1 MAGMMLRSSA
11 GSCIGQNAHQSAP
24 AMPAVGIR
32 SLSGSPSAFPCTS
45 RKSLACPSG
54 PVQRGITWLRAPQ
67 PLAVAATTQETSTED
82 QFIELDLQKP
92 LGLKF
97 ARGNDGGAYVVVND
111 PKLGNTDPRVQPG
124 DKITQISASFGEDV
138 WDAQNYGQDDVESEK
153 QWKAERAGG
162 NYGVGTKEVQQR
174 NYVARKEAERK
185 RRELFD
191 DALAKFKSGDIQSA
205 LFDFENIIALEPRNY
220 VGDNFSRV
228 TPIYKVT
235 QYNVA
240 CCYAMLGQV
249 DEGLKSLQAAM
260 SAGFDS
266 YDQIRRDK
274 NLEALRKSPKFQV
287 LMDKYDEPVVN
298 WGAIKATFNFFGKK
312 ELPGKVVTVDEFRTS
327 QLNSATNNS
336 QPYQNRLNRVKPT
349 SLQPGSPQQV
359 SSEPGTFCDY
369 ESDQCAP
376 QKQSLP
382 CASTDLP
389 RTNTELPQLCAVPK
403 KRLSIQRRANRRTAY
418 WLRRKEVVAQCS
430 HCGQRGPLSL
440 SGYGPTALVP
450 MVKSEADVSAPAEQP
465 QMALVMPQPLPLN
478 EATSF
483 VEWRH
488 GAMGQLRLAG
498 LWKAMV
504 GEDTDPVRCERAYA
518 WLLCNCKSHYLRL
531 VVAAETAPAAWK
543 ALLAD
548 QQPNSYQ
555 LWEQLNS
562 LQMQPG
568 ETVGQVHSRLL
579 EIVWQLSA
587 AKEQVS
593 EPQQVMALL
602 KAMPPLPQYENARDF
617 ITFGSLRSPL
627 SLTEVKRTLQIAES
641 RAQQAGVSA
650 QLAAVRLRGKGGGGG
665 GGRGGSS
672 SSGGSSSRTQ
682 PAAVPAASSSSSTAP
697 PRPRAAANVKCFRC
711 GKRGH
716 YARDCPEPARDGGTA
731 GRGAGGEGG
740 GASGGGAGGWA
751 GAGKSSSG
759 SAGLSS
765 VTLAAVH
772 AGTLSHVADAAP
784 PLPACMPAEAGV
796 GVGGA
801 EVHSCSAEGGSVVS
815 CGDMTCCWS
824 HAVGL
829 SPMLPC
835 VVDKHASL
843 APETAAEPGLLAVA
857 STQQLDSSMRVWVAD
872 SGASHHITPERS
884 LLHGYQGFA
893 QPVSMGLGKS
903 SVQLYAYGKGRVRLA
918 VDGVRMELQDV
929 LWAPEASTNYFS
941 TLAAAQKGWE
951 IRQTADTITMKS
963 SKGELVKGRVV
974 GRQYQLSG
982 SAQPAVVA
990 CEPPA
995 SAQAVTAVT
1004 PQLLHERLGHLS
1016 YRAMG
1021 DMISKGMVEGVELS
1035 AGQCRAAGSGVCPGC
1050 AAGKLHRRVADT
1062 LPSLAA
1068 RVAAPCDLVHTD
1080 VCGPLRI
1087 PNAAGYCFVLTF
1099 LDEHSGLS
1107 LIALL
1112 KAKSEVPA
1120 AIRDAVEWFETQG
1133 GRKVKVLRS
1142 DRGTEYVN
1150 QAVREFLSGK
1160 GIIHQQTAPYSPQQN
1175 GSAERLNRTLFEK
1188 GRCLLYNSGLSVN
1201 FWPYALRFA
1210 NYVRNLSLVRGK
1222 AGTPWELFWGVRPDL
1237 SALRVFGARA
1247 YAHVPE
1253 HMRSKLGSKAVQGV
1267 FVGYELSSKAYQVLL
1282 PGGKLLITKDVVFD
1296 ELDRGLPTREAD
1308 LAMLLPQPEPEPGVL
1323 VPHAVHV
1330 AVEVQLPA
1338 PPAAVPAPLER
1349 APAPPGGATS
1359 SAEAG
1364 SSSSAGAGSS
1374 SSAGAGSSSSAG
1386 AGSSSS
1392 AGAGS
1397 GAAGSG
1403 GGTEAVGR
1411 GSGAAGAAGGEGSG
1425 AANLLRQ
1432 SSRLRGIQPEFAGV
1446 RSVAVAE
1453 LPAEGPA
1460 IPATIKEAL
1469 AGPQSEQ
1476 WSLAADEEMQSLLS
1490 YGTWELVELPEG
1502 CRPLDNRWVS
1512 SVKRDGRGS
1521 IVRFKA
1527 RLVVKGFLQREG
1539 IDFHELHAP
1548 VSKHATVRAL
1558 LAVAAAEDMELE
1570 HLDVKT
1576 AFLNGKLEEVIYMH
1590 QSAGYEDGSGRVCR
1604 LHRALYGL
1612 RQAPRAWHARL
1623 KEELEQLGFTASAA
1637 DSCLFTMM
1645 RGSSKVLLA
1654 VYVDDCLLAVSKG
1667 DMGTLEWVKQ
1677 QLAAVFDIHQL
1688 GPVEQFLG
1696 MRISRDRAARQL
1708 VLSQEQYALSV
1719 VDRYGLADSRPRAV
1733 PLSTAEQLQREG
1745 VQQQSEG
1752 GHSFAE
1758 VIGSLQHLAVV
1769 SRPDIAHAVGVL
1781 AKFMSA
1787 PTKEHWR
1794 VLRGVLRYV
1803 ADTAAMGLMYGA
1815 SAGLVGFCDADFAGD
1830 TDTRRSTTGHVF
1842 MLHGGAVSWSSRRQP
1857 TVAASTT
1864 ESEYMACSAA
1874 GKEGLW
1880 LRGVLADLSLGSAVV
1895 QPVTIMC
1902 DNEAALT
1909 LVKHPIASARSKH
1922 IDVLHHF
1929 VRERVARG
1937 ELVFKFCGS
1946 AANVA
1951 DVFTKAL
1958 PSVKFEFCKAGMG
1971 MVKL

>member
-1 MAGMMLRSSA
+1 
-11 GSCIGQNAHQSAP
+11 
-24 AMPAVGIR
+24 MPPTAR
-32 SLSGSPSAFPCTS
+32 RHS
-45 RKSLACPSG
+45 
-54 PVQRGITWLRAPQ
+54 
-67 PLAVAATTQETSTED
+67 QE
-82 QFIELDLQKP
+82 
-92 LGLKF
+92 
-97 ARGNDGGAYVVVND
+97 GGAAAN
-111 PKLGNTDPRVQPG
+111 
-124 DKITQISASFGEDV
+124 
-138 WDAQNYGQDDVESEK
+138 
-153 QWKAERAGG
+153 
-162 NYGVGTKEVQQR
+162 
-174 NYVARKEAERK
+174 KEAAR
-185 RRELFD
+185 
-191 DALAKFKSGDIQSA
+191 
-205 LFDFENIIALEPRNY
+205 
-220 VGDNFSRV
+220 
-228 TPIYKVT
+228 
-235 QYNVA
+235 
-240 CCYAMLGQV
+240 
-249 DEGLKSLQAAM
+249 
-260 SAGFDS
+260 
-266 YDQIRRDK
+266 
-274 NLEALRKSPKFQV
+274 
-287 LMDKYDEPVVN
+287 
-298 WGAIKATFNFFGKK
+298 
-312 ELPGKVVTVDEFRTS
+312 S
-327 QLNSATNNS
+327 QQWHMEIT
-336 QPYQNRLNRVKPT
+336 
-349 SLQPGSPQQV
+349 
-359 SSEPGTFCDY
+359 
-369 ESDQCAP
+369 
-376 QKQSLP
+376 
-382 CASTDLP
+382 
-389 RTNTELPQLCAVPK
+389 
-403 KRLSIQRRANRRTAY
+403 
-418 WLRRKEVVAQCS
+418 
-430 HCGQRGPLSL
+430 RGPLPL
-440 SGYGPTALVP
+440 SGYGPTARVP

-465 QMALVMPQPLPLN
+465 QMAVLMPQPLPLN

-504 GEDTDPVRCERAYA
+504 GEDTDPVRSERAYA

-548 QQPNSYQ
+548 QQPDSYQ

-587 AKEQVS
+587 VKEQVS

-665 GGRGGSS
+665 GGGGGSS
-672 SSGGSSSRTQ
+672 SSGGGSSRTQ

-697 PRPRAAANVKCFRC
+697 PRSRAAANVKCFKC

-716 YARDCPEPARDGGTA
+716 YARDCPDPARDGGMA
-731 GRGAGGEGG
+731 GPGAGGEGG

-772 AGTLSHVADAAP
+772 ASTLSHVAGTAP

-801 EVHSCSAEGGSVVS
+801 DVHSSSAKGGSVVS

-843 APETAAEPGLLAVA
+843 APEPAAEPALLAVA

-893 QPVSMGLGKS
+893 QPVPMGLGKS

-918 VDGVRMELQDV
+918 VDGVQMELQDV

-951 IRQTADTITMKS
+951 IRQSADSITMQS
-963 SKGELVKGRVV
+963 SKGEVVKGKVV

-1050 AAGKLHRRVADT
+1050 VAGKLHRRVADT

-1188 GRCLLYNSGLSVN
+1188 GRCLLYSSGLSVN

-1330 AVEVQLPA
+1330 PVEVQLPA

-1364 SSSSAGAGSS
+1364 SSSSAGAGSGS
-1374 SSAGAGSSSSAG
+1374 SAGAGSGSSAGAGSSSSSSAGAGSNSSAGAGSNSSAGAGSSSSAR
-1386 AGSSSS
+1386 
-1392 AGAGS
+1392 AGS

-1453 LPAEGPA
+1453 LPAEGPT
-1460 IPATIKEAL
+1460 IPATIEEAL

-1502 CRPLDNRWVS
+1502 CRPLANRWVW

-1576 AFLNGKLEEVIYMH
+1576 AFLNGRLEEVIYMH
-1590 QSAGYEDGSGRVCR
+1590 QPAGYEDGSGRVCR

-1645 RGSSKVLLA
+1645 QGSSKVLLA

-1708 VLSQEQYALSV
+1708 VLSQEQYAPGKRAKASRANGAQGQLQQQLHAATAQQQQILMSAAAATQAELEEARSQLLSCQDVNMRAATDLQVCQEQLHQSNEVLAMQVSLHRSEAESAAAKEELAACTSEVTSMGIQLAAMRAQLATAKRAMPKDVRDKMSWLQRNEIARELPPVTQILKTTGPRTGPSAQLRGPSPKWVKSTGPVRGVEPWYALSV

-1880 LRGVLADLSLGSAVV
+1880 LRGVLADLSLGLAVV

-1958 PSVKFEFCKAGMG
+1958 PSVKFEFCKTGMG

>member
-1 MAGMMLRSSA
+1 MRRMFSAAQDEAQQQAGEQRPLRWGTAVPITLVRISS
-11 GSCIGQNAHQSAP
+11 
-24 AMPAVGIR
+24 V
-32 SLSGSPSAFPCTS
+32 AFQ
-45 RKSLACPSG
+45 G
-54 PVQRGITWLRAPQ
+54 
-67 PLAVAATTQETSTED
+67 LAVSDAMSVVSKPLLRGEWLVDSGCSRHLTPHRDILQGYEPLPVPHTIICGNGSTMAATGQGSV
-82 QFIELDLQKP
+82 QF
-92 LGLKF
+92 
-97 ARGNDGGAYVVVND
+97 RGA
-111 PKLGNTDPRVQPG
+111 
-124 DKITQISASFGEDV
+124 
-138 WDAQNYGQDDVESEK
+138 
-153 QWKAERAGG
+153 
-162 NYGVGTKEVQQR
+162 
-174 NYVARKEAERK
+174 
-185 RRELFD
+185 
-191 DALAKFKSGDIQSA
+191 
-205 LFDFENIIALEPRNY
+205 
-220 VGDNFSRV
+220 
-228 TPIYKVT
+228 
-235 QYNVA
+235 
-240 CCYAMLGQV
+240 
-249 DEGLKSLQAAM
+249 
-260 SAGFDS
+260 
-266 YDQIRRDK
+266 
-274 NLEALRKSPKFQV
+274 
-287 LMDKYDEPVVN
+287 
-298 WGAIKATFNFFGKK
+298 
-312 ELPGKVVTVDEFRTS
+312 
-327 QLNSATNNS
+327 
-336 QPYQNRLNRVKPT
+336 
-349 SLQPGSPQQV
+349 
-359 SSEPGTFCDY
+359 
-369 ESDQCAP
+369 
-376 QKQSLP
+376 
-382 CASTDLP
+382 
-389 RTNTELPQLCAVPK
+389 
-403 KRLSIQRRANRRTAY
+403 
-418 WLRRKEVVAQCS
+418 
-430 HCGQRGPLSL
+430 
-440 SGYGPTALVP
+440 GYGPTARVP

-465 QMALVMPQPLPLN
+465 QMALLMPQPLPLN

-531 VVAAETAPAAWK
+531 VVAAKTAPAAWK

-548 QQPNSYQ
+548 QQPDSYQ

-562 LQMQPG
+562 LQMQP
-568 ETVGQVHSRLL
+568 
-579 EIVWQLSA
+579 
-587 AKEQVS
+587 
-593 EPQQVMALL
+593 
-602 KAMPPLPQYENARDF
+602 ENARDF
-617 ITFGSLRSPL
+617 ITFGSLRSPP

-650 QLAAVRLRGKGGGGG
+650 QLAAVRLRGKGG
-665 GGRGGSS
+665 GGSS

-697 PRPRAAANVKCFRC
+697 PRPRAAANVKCFKC

-716 YARDCPEPARDGGTA
+716 YARDCPDPARDGGMA

-751 GAGKSSSG
+751 GTGNSNSG
-759 SAGLSS
+759 SSGLSS

-772 AGTLSHVADAAP
+772 AGTLSHVVGAAP

-801 EVHSCSAEGGSVVS
+801 DVHSSSAEGGSVVS

-829 SPMLPC
+829 SPILPC

-843 APETAAEPGLLAVA
+843 APEPAAEPALLAVA

-893 QPVSMGLGKS
+893 QPVPMGLGKS

-951 IRQTADTITMKS
+951 IRQTADTITMVS
-963 SKGELVKGRVV
+963 SKGELVMGKVV

-995 SAQAVTAVT
+995 SAQVVSAVT

-1016 YRAMG
+1016 YRAIG

-1188 GRCLLYNSGLSVN
+1188 GRCLLYSSGLSVN

-1210 NYVRNLSLVRGK
+1210 NYVRNLSWVRGK
-1222 AGTPWELFWGVRPDL
+1222 AGTPWELFWGVWPDL

-1296 ELDRGLPTREAD
+1296 ELDRGPPTREAD

-1330 AVEVQLPA
+1330 PVEAQLPA

-1359 SAEAG
+1359 SAEADSG
-1364 SSSSAGAGSS
+1364 SNAGAGSS
-1374 SSAGAGSSSSAG
+1374 N
-1386 AGSSSS
+1386 S

-1403 GGTEAVGR
+1403 GGTEAD
-1411 GSGAAGAAGGEGSG
+1411 GSGAAGSGSSAAGAEGGEGSG

-1432 SSRLRGIQPEFAGV
+1432 SSRLRGSLVLGPEFAGV

-1453 LPAEGPA
+1453 LPAEGQA
-1460 IPATIKEAL
+1460 IPATIQEAL

-1502 CRPLDNRWVS
+1502 CRPLDNRWVF

-1576 AFLNGKLEEVIYMH
+1576 AFLNGRLEEVIYMH
-1590 QSAGYEDGSGRVCR
+1590 QPAGYEDGSGRVCR

-1677 QLAAVFDIHQL
+1677 RLAAVFDIHQL

-1696 MRISRDRAARQL
+1696 MRISRDRAARLL

-1787 PTKEHWR
+1787 PSKEHWR

-1803 ADTAAMGLMYGA
+1803 ADIAAMGLMYGA

-1880 LRGVLADLSLGSAVV
+1880 LR
-1895 QPVTIMC
+1895 VTSMC

>member
-1 MAGMMLRSSA
+1 MSVVSKPLLRGEWLVDSGCSRHLTPHRDILQGYEPLPVPHTIICGN
-11 GSCIGQNAHQSAP
+11 GST
-24 AMPAVGIR
+24 M
-32 SLSGSPSAFPCTS
+32 
-45 RKSLACPSG
+45 
-54 PVQRGITWLRAPQ
+54 
-67 PLAVAATTQETSTED
+67 AATGQGSV
-82 QFIELDLQKP
+82 QF
-92 LGLKF
+92 
-97 ARGNDGGAYVVVND
+97 RGA
-111 PKLGNTDPRVQPG
+111 
-124 DKITQISASFGEDV
+124 
-138 WDAQNYGQDDVESEK
+138 
-153 QWKAERAGG
+153 
-162 NYGVGTKEVQQR
+162 
-174 NYVARKEAERK
+174 
-185 RRELFD
+185 
-191 DALAKFKSGDIQSA
+191 
-205 LFDFENIIALEPRNY
+205 
-220 VGDNFSRV
+220 
-228 TPIYKVT
+228 
-235 QYNVA
+235 
-240 CCYAMLGQV
+240 
-249 DEGLKSLQAAM
+249 
-260 SAGFDS
+260 
-266 YDQIRRDK
+266 
-274 NLEALRKSPKFQV
+274 
-287 LMDKYDEPVVN
+287 
-298 WGAIKATFNFFGKK
+298 
-312 ELPGKVVTVDEFRTS
+312 
-327 QLNSATNNS
+327 
-336 QPYQNRLNRVKPT
+336 
-349 SLQPGSPQQV
+349 
-359 SSEPGTFCDY
+359 
-369 ESDQCAP
+369 
-376 QKQSLP
+376 
-382 CASTDLP
+382 
-389 RTNTELPQLCAVPK
+389 
-403 KRLSIQRRANRRTAY
+403 
-418 WLRRKEVVAQCS
+418 
-430 HCGQRGPLSL
+430 
-440 SGYGPTALVP
+440 
-450 MVKSEADVSAPAEQP
+450 AEQP
-465 QMALVMPQPLPLN
+465 QMALLMPQPLPLN

-504 GEDTDPVRCERAYA
+504 GEDADPVRCERAYA

-531 VVAAETAPAAWK
+531 VVAAETTPAAWK

-548 QQPNSYQ
+548 QQPDSYQ

-562 LQMQPG
+562 LQMQP
-568 ETVGQVHSRLL
+568 
-579 EIVWQLSA
+579 
-587 AKEQVS
+587 
-593 EPQQVMALL
+593 
-602 KAMPPLPQYENARDF
+602 ENARDF
-617 ITFGSLRSPL
+617 ITFGSLRSPP

-650 QLAAVRLRGKGGGGG
+650 QLAAVRLRGKGG
-665 GGRGGSS
+665 GGSS

-697 PRPRAAANVKCFRC
+697 PRPRAAANVKCFKC

-716 YARDCPEPARDGGTA
+716 YARDCPDPARDG
-731 GRGAGGEGG
+731 
-740 GASGGGAGGWA
+740 
-751 GAGKSSSG
+751 
-759 SAGLSS
+759 
-765 VTLAAVH
+765 
-772 AGTLSHVADAAP
+772 
-784 PLPACMPAEAGV
+784 
-796 GVGGA
+796 
-801 EVHSCSAEGGSVVS
+801 
-815 CGDMTCCWS
+815 
-824 HAVGL
+824 
-829 SPMLPC
+829 
-835 VVDKHASL
+835 
-843 APETAAEPGLLAVA
+843 
-857 STQQLDSSMRVWVAD
+857 
-872 SGASHHITPERS
+872 
-884 LLHGYQGFA
+884 
-893 QPVSMGLGKS
+893 
-903 SVQLYAYGKGRVRLA
+903 
-918 VDGVRMELQDV
+918 
-929 LWAPEASTNYFS
+929 
-941 TLAAAQKGWE
+941 
-951 IRQTADTITMKS
+951 
-963 SKGELVKGRVV
+963 
-974 GRQYQLSG
+974 
-982 SAQPAVVA
+982 
-990 CEPPA
+990 
-995 SAQAVTAVT
+995 
-1004 PQLLHERLGHLS
+1004 
-1016 YRAMG
+1016 
-1021 DMISKGMVEGVELS
+1021 
-1035 AGQCRAAGSGVCPGC
+1035 
-1050 AAGKLHRRVADT
+1050 AGKLHRRVADT

-1160 GIIHQQTAPYSPQQN
+1160 GIIHQQTAPYSSQQN

-1188 GRCLLYNSGLSVN
+1188 GRCLLYSSGLSVN

-1210 NYVRNLSLVRGK
+1210 NYVRNLSWVRGK

-1296 ELDRGLPTREAD
+1296 ELDRGPPTREAD

-1330 AVEVQLPA
+1330 PVEAQLPA

-1359 SAEAG
+1359 SAEAHSG
-1364 SSSSAGAGSS
+1364 SNAGAGSS
-1374 SSAGAGSSSSAG
+1374 N
-1386 AGSSSS
+1386 S

-1397 GAAGSG
+1397 GAASSG
-1403 GGTEAVGR
+1403 GGTEAD
-1411 GSGAAGAAGGEGSG
+1411 GSGAAGSGSSAAGAEGGEGSG

-1460 IPATIKEAL
+1460 IPATIQEAL

-1502 CRPLDNRWVS
+1502 CRPLDNRWVF

-1576 AFLNGKLEEVIYMH
+1576 TFLNGRLEEVIYMH
-1590 QSAGYEDGSGRVCR
+1590 QPAGYEDGSGR
-1604 LHRALYGL
+1604 
-1612 RQAPRAWHARL
+1612 HARL

-1677 QLAAVFDIHQL
+1677 RLAAVFDIHQL

-1719 VDRYGLADSRPRAV
+1719 VDRYGLADSKPRAV

-1787 PTKEHWR
+1787 PSKEHWR

-1815 SAGLVGFCDADFAGD
+1815 SAGLVGFCDADFACD

-1842 MLHGGAVSWSSRRQP
+1842 MLHGGAVS
-1857 TVAASTT
+1857 
-1864 ESEYMACSAA
+1864 
-1874 GKEGLW
+1874 
-1880 LRGVLADLSLGSAVV
+1880 
-1895 QPVTIMC
+1895 
-1902 DNEAALT
+1902 
-1909 LVKHPIASARSKH
+1909 
-1922 IDVLHHF
+1922 
-1929 VRERVARG
+1929 
-1937 ELVFKFCGS
+1937 
-1946 AANVA
+1946 
-1951 DVFTKAL
+1951 
-1958 PSVKFEFCKAGMG
+1958 
-1971 MVKL
+1971 

>member
-1 MAGMMLRSSA
+1 MRPAHVRPMCPAYVQPMCVLHLYNALKRSTDKTINPDATLSLGVAKEMRLHGEEVERVDLSVDKETEEEAMQARQAREMGVTFLEYKESAPQATGRHRSVAPFQLLKCRTGSKARGTPGAPSAPGA
-11 GSCIGQNAHQSAP
+11 GS
-24 AMPAVGIR
+24 
-32 SLSGSPSAFPCTS
+32 S
-45 RKSLACPSG
+45 RLA
-54 PVQRGITWLRAPQ
+54 
-67 PLAVAATTQETSTED
+67 LAVSASAAVNAATAEHGAAVTQLTE
-82 QFIELDLQKP
+82 LQK
-92 LGLKF
+92 L
-97 ARGNDGGAYVVVND
+97 VND
-111 PKLGNTDPRVQPG
+111 TFKLVQDSKG
-124 DKITQISASFGEDV
+124 
-138 WDAQNYGQDDVESEK
+138 
-153 QWKAERAGG
+153 
-162 NYGVGTKEVQQR
+162 
-174 NYVARKEAERK
+174 
-185 RRELFD
+185 RE
-191 DALAKFKSGDIQSA
+191 
-205 LFDFENIIALEPRNY
+205 
-220 VGDNFSRV
+220 
-228 TPIYKVT
+228 
-235 QYNVA
+235 
-240 CCYAMLGQV
+240 
-249 DEGLKSLQAAM
+249 
-260 SAGFDS
+260 
-266 YDQIRRDK
+266 
-274 NLEALRKSPKFQV
+274 
-287 LMDKYDEPVVN
+287 
-298 WGAIKATFNFFGKK
+298 
-312 ELPGKVVTVDEFRTS
+312 
-327 QLNSATNNS
+327 
-336 QPYQNRLNRVKPT
+336 
-349 SLQPGSPQQV
+349 
-359 SSEPGTFCDY
+359 
-369 ESDQCAP
+369 
-376 QKQSLP
+376 
-382 CASTDLP
+382 
-389 RTNTELPQLCAVPK
+389 
-403 KRLSIQRRANRRTAY
+403 
-418 WLRRKEVVAQCS
+418 
-430 HCGQRGPLSL
+430 RGPLSL
-440 SGYGPTALVP
+440 SGYGPTARVP

-465 QMALVMPQPLPLN
+465 QMAVLMPQPLPLN

-498 LWKAMV
+498 LWKAIV

-531 VVAAETAPAAWK
+531 VVAAETAAAAWK

-548 QQPNSYQ
+548 QQPDSYQ

-579 EIVWQLSA
+579 EIVWQLA
-587 AKEQVS
+587 AVKEQVS

-617 ITFGSLRSPL
+617 ITFGSLRSPP
-627 SLTEVKRTLQIAES
+627 SLTEVKRMLQIAES

-665 GGRGGSS
+665 GGSS

-697 PRPRAAANVKCFRC
+697 PRPRAAANVKCFKC

-716 YARDCPEPARDGGTA
+716 YARDCLDPARDGGMA

-751 GAGKSSSG
+751 GAGNSNSG
-759 SAGLSS
+759 SSGLSS

-772 AGTLSHVADAAP
+772 AGTLSHVIGAAP

-824 HAVGL
+824 HAIGL

-843 APETAAEPGLLAVA
+843 APEPAAEPALLAVA

-893 QPVSMGLGKS
+893 QPVPMGLGKS

-918 VDGVRMELQDV
+918 VDGVGMELQDV

-941 TLAAAQKGWE
+941 TLAAAQRGWE
-951 IRQTADTITMKS
+951 IRQTADTITMVS

-982 SAQPAVVA
+982 SAQPDVVA
-990 CEPPA
+990 CMPPA
-995 SAQAVTAVT
+995 SAQAVSAVT

-1016 YRAMG
+1016 YRAIG

-1035 AGQCRAAGSGVCPGC
+1035 AGQCKAAGSGVCPGC

-1087 PNAAGYCFVLTF
+1087 PNTAGYCFVLTF

-1150 QAVREFLSGK
+1150 QAVREFLSRK

-1188 GRCLLYNSGLSVN
+1188 GRCLLYSSGLSVN

-1210 NYVRNLSLVRGK
+1210 NYVRNLSPVRGK
-1222 AGTPWELFWGVRPDL
+1222 AGTPWELFGGVRPDL

-1267 FVGYELSSKAYQVLL
+1267 FVGCELSSKAYQVLL
-1282 PGGKLLITKDVVFD
+1282 PGGKLLITKDVVFN
-1296 ELDRGLPTREAD
+1296 ELDRGPPTREAD
-1308 LAMLLPQPEPEPGVL
+1308 LAMLSPQPEPELGVL

-1330 AVEVQLPA
+1330 PVEVQLHA
-1338 PPAAVPAPLER
+1338 PPAAVPAPLEG

-1359 SAEAG
+1359 SAEADSG
-1364 SSSSAGAGSS
+1364 SNAGD
-1374 SSAGAGSSSSAG
+1374 
-1386 AGSSSS
+1386 
-1392 AGAGS
+1392 GS

-1403 GGTEAVGR
+1403 AAGNSGGTEAD
-1411 GSGAAGAAGGEGSG
+1411 GSGAAGSSGGTGAGGSGSSAAGAAGGEGSG

-1460 IPATIKEAL
+1460 TIKEAL
-1469 AGPQSEQ
+1469 AVPQSEQ

-1502 CRPLDNRWVS
+1502 CRPLDNRWVF

-1590 QSAGYEDGSGRVCR
+1590 QPAGYEDGSGRVCR

-1637 DSCLFTMM
+1637 DSCLFIMM

-1958 PSVKFEFCKAGMG
+1958 PSVKFEFCKAAQCKDKYKYAKKGISSVLAYHKGTGVGSFWDLTKADQKKIVGSGKIPSQEEMRLHGEEVERVDLSVDKETEEEAMQARQAREMG
-1971 MVKL
+1971 VTFLEYKESAPQATGRHRSVAPFQLLKCRTGSKARGTPGAPSAPGAGSSRLALAVSASAAVNAATAEHGAAVTQLTELQKLVNDTFKLVQDSKGREVRRAMQLGTCTTTSQSNCPQLT

>member
-1 MAGMMLRSSA
+1 
-11 GSCIGQNAHQSAP
+11 
-24 AMPAVGIR
+24 
-32 SLSGSPSAFPCTS
+32 
-45 RKSLACPSG
+45 
-54 PVQRGITWLRAPQ
+54 
-67 PLAVAATTQETSTED
+67 
-82 QFIELDLQKP
+82 
-92 LGLKF
+92 
-97 ARGNDGGAYVVVND
+97 
-111 PKLGNTDPRVQPG
+111 
-124 DKITQISASFGEDV
+124 
-138 WDAQNYGQDDVESEK
+138 
-153 QWKAERAGG
+153 
-162 NYGVGTKEVQQR
+162 
-174 NYVARKEAERK
+174 
-185 RRELFD
+185 
-191 DALAKFKSGDIQSA
+191 
-205 LFDFENIIALEPRNY
+205 
-220 VGDNFSRV
+220 
-228 TPIYKVT
+228 
-235 QYNVA
+235 
-240 CCYAMLGQV
+240 
-249 DEGLKSLQAAM
+249 
-260 SAGFDS
+260 
-266 YDQIRRDK
+266 
-274 NLEALRKSPKFQV
+274 
-287 LMDKYDEPVVN
+287 
-298 WGAIKATFNFFGKK
+298 
-312 ELPGKVVTVDEFRTS
+312 
-327 QLNSATNNS
+327 
-336 QPYQNRLNRVKPT
+336 
-349 SLQPGSPQQV
+349 
-359 SSEPGTFCDY
+359 
-369 ESDQCAP
+369 
-376 QKQSLP
+376 
-382 CASTDLP
+382 
-389 RTNTELPQLCAVPK
+389 
-403 KRLSIQRRANRRTAY
+403 
-418 WLRRKEVVAQCS
+418 
-430 HCGQRGPLSL
+430 
-440 SGYGPTALVP
+440 

-465 QMALVMPQPLPLN
+465 QMAVLMPQPLPLN

-498 LWKAMV
+498 LWKAIV
-504 GEDTDPVRCERAYA
+504 GEDTDPTRCERAYA

-548 QQPNSYQ
+548 QQPDSYQ

-579 EIVWQLSA
+579 EIVWQLA
-587 AKEQVS
+587 AVKEQVS

-617 ITFGSLRSPL
+617 ITFGSLRSPP

-641 RAQQAGVSA
+641 RVQQAGVSA

-665 GGRGGSS
+665 GGGSS
-672 SSGGSSSRTQ
+672 SGSSSSRTQ

-697 PRPRAAANVKCFRC
+697 PRPRAAANVKCFKC

-716 YARDCPEPARDGGTA
+716 YARDCPDPARDG
-731 GRGAGGEGG
+731 
-740 GASGGGAGGWA
+740 
-751 GAGKSSSG
+751 
-759 SAGLSS
+759 
-765 VTLAAVH
+765 
-772 AGTLSHVADAAP
+772 
-784 PLPACMPAEAGV
+784 GV

-801 EVHSCSAEGGSVVS
+801 DVHSSSAEGGSVVS

-835 VVDKHASL
+835 VVDKHVSL
-843 APETAAEPGLLAVA
+843 APEPAAEPALLAVA
-857 STQQLDSSMRVWVAD
+857 STQQLDSSIRVWVAD
-872 SGASHHITPERS
+872 SGASHHITPERT

-893 QPVSMGLGKS
+893 QPVPMGLGKS

-951 IRQTADTITMKS
+951 IRQTADTITMVS
-963 SKGELVKGRVV
+963 SKGELVKGKVV

-990 CEPPA
+990 
-995 SAQAVTAVT
+995 S
-1004 PQLLHERLGHLS
+1004 
-1016 YRAMG
+1016 
-1021 DMISKGMVEGVELS
+1021 
-1035 AGQCRAAGSGVCPGC
+1035 
-1050 AAGKLHRRVADT
+1050 GKLHRRVADT

-1150 QAVREFLSGK
+1150 QTVREFLSGK

-1175 GSAERLNRTLFEK
+1175 GSAECLNRTLFEK
-1188 GRCLLYNSGLSVN
+1188 GRCLLYSSGLSVN

-1210 NYVRNLSLVRGK
+1210 NYVRNLSPVRGK

-1296 ELDRGLPTREAD
+1296 ELDRGPPTREAD
-1308 LAMLLPQPEPEPGVL
+1308 LGMLLPQPEPEPGVL

-1330 AVEVQLPA
+1330 PVEVQLPA

-1359 SAEAG
+1359 SAGAG
-1364 SSSSAGAGSS
+1364 SGNNTGAGSGSSAGDGSS
-1374 SSAGAGSSSSAG
+1374 A
-1386 AGSSSS
+1386 
-1392 AGAGS
+1392 AGS

-1403 GGTEAVGR
+1403 GGTEAD
-1411 GSGAAGAAGGEGSG
+1411 GSGAAGSGGGTRAGGSGSSAAGAAGGEGSG

-1490 YGTWELVELPEG
+1490 YGTWELVALPEG
-1502 CRPLDNRWVS
+1502 CRPLANRWVW

-1576 AFLNGKLEEVIYMH
+1576 AFLNGRLEELIYMH
-1590 QSAGYEDGSGRVCR
+1590 QPAGYEDGSGRVCR

-1654 VYVDDCLLAVSKG
+1654 IYVDDCLLAVSKG

-1677 QLAAVFDIHQL
+1677 RLAAVFDIHQL

-1719 VDRYGLADSRPRAV
+1719 VDHYGLADSRPRAV

-1830 TDTRRSTTGHVF
+1830 TDTRRSTTGHVC

-1880 LRGVLADLSLGSAVV
+1880 LRGVLADLSLGSTVV

-1902 DNEAALT
+1902 DNEAALI

>member
-1 MAGMMLRSSA
+1 
-11 GSCIGQNAHQSAP
+11 
-24 AMPAVGIR
+24 
-32 SLSGSPSAFPCTS
+32 
-45 RKSLACPSG
+45 
-54 PVQRGITWLRAPQ
+54 
-67 PLAVAATTQETSTED
+67 
-82 QFIELDLQKP
+82 
-92 LGLKF
+92 
-97 ARGNDGGAYVVVND
+97 
-111 PKLGNTDPRVQPG
+111 
-124 DKITQISASFGEDV
+124 
-138 WDAQNYGQDDVESEK
+138 
-153 QWKAERAGG
+153 
-162 NYGVGTKEVQQR
+162 
-174 NYVARKEAERK
+174 
-185 RRELFD
+185 
-191 DALAKFKSGDIQSA
+191 
-205 LFDFENIIALEPRNY
+205 
-220 VGDNFSRV
+220 
-228 TPIYKVT
+228 
-235 QYNVA
+235 
-240 CCYAMLGQV
+240 
-249 DEGLKSLQAAM
+249 
-260 SAGFDS
+260 
-266 YDQIRRDK
+266 
-274 NLEALRKSPKFQV
+274 
-287 LMDKYDEPVVN
+287 
-298 WGAIKATFNFFGKK
+298 
-312 ELPGKVVTVDEFRTS
+312 
-327 QLNSATNNS
+327 
-336 QPYQNRLNRVKPT
+336 
-349 SLQPGSPQQV
+349 
-359 SSEPGTFCDY
+359 
-369 ESDQCAP
+369 
-376 QKQSLP
+376 
-382 CASTDLP
+382 
-389 RTNTELPQLCAVPK
+389 
-403 KRLSIQRRANRRTAY
+403 
-418 WLRRKEVVAQCS
+418 
-430 HCGQRGPLSL
+430 
-440 SGYGPTALVP
+440 

-465 QMALVMPQPLPLN
+465 QMAVLMPQPLPLN

-504 GEDTDPVRCERAYA
+504 GEDTDPLRSEHAYA

-548 QQPNSYQ
+548 QQPDSYQ

-672 SSGGSSSRTQ
+672 SSGSSSSRTQ

-843 APETAAEPGLLAVA
+843 APEPAAEPALLAVA

-872 SGASHHITPERS
+872 SGASHHITPERT

-893 QPVSMGLGKS
+893 QPVPMGLGKS

-1188 GRCLLYNSGLSVN
+1188 GRCLLYSSGLSVN

-1330 AVEVQLPA
+1330 PVEVQLPA

-1364 SSSSAGAGSS
+1364 SSSSAGAGSG
-1374 SSAGAGSSSSAG
+1374 SSAGAGIGSYVG

-1397 GAAGSG
+1397 G
-1403 GGTEAVGR
+1403 GGTEADGSGVGTGAGSSAGAGSSSGA
-1411 GSGAAGAAGGEGSG
+1411 GSGAAGSRAGIGRGATGSG
-1425 AANLLRQ
+1425 AVVAEGSSGGGAVVRQ

-1453 LPAEGPA
+1453 LPA
-1460 IPATIKEAL
+1460 
-1469 AGPQSEQ
+1469 
-1476 WSLAADEEMQSLLS
+1476 
-1490 YGTWELVELPEG
+1490 
-1502 CRPLDNRWVS
+1502 
-1512 SVKRDGRGS
+1512 
-1521 IVRFKA
+1521 IV
-1527 RLVVKGFLQREG
+1527 
-1539 IDFHELHAP
+1539 
-1548 VSKHATVRAL
+1548 
-1558 LAVAAAEDMELE
+1558 
-1570 HLDVKT
+1570 
-1576 AFLNGKLEEVIYMH
+1576 Y
-1590 QSAGYEDGSGRVCR
+1590 
-1604 LHRALYGL
+1604 
-1612 RQAPRAWHARL
+1612 
-1623 KEELEQLGFTASAA
+1623 
-1637 DSCLFTMM
+1637 
-1645 RGSSKVLLA
+1645 
-1654 VYVDDCLLAVSKG
+1654 
-1667 DMGTLEWVKQ
+1667 
-1677 QLAAVFDIHQL
+1677 
-1688 GPVEQFLG
+1688 
-1696 MRISRDRAARQL
+1696 
-1708 VLSQEQYALSV
+1708 
-1719 VDRYGLADSRPRAV
+1719 
-1733 PLSTAEQLQREG
+1733 
-1745 VQQQSEG
+1745 
-1752 GHSFAE
+1752 
-1758 VIGSLQHLAVV
+1758 GSLW
-1769 SRPDIAHAVGVL
+1769 
-1781 AKFMSA
+1781 SA
-1787 PTKEHWR
+1787 PGPT
-1794 VLRGVLRYV
+1794 GV
-1803 ADTAAMGLMYGA
+1803 
-1815 SAGLVGFCDADFAGD
+1815 
-1830 TDTRRSTTGHVF
+1830 
-1842 MLHGGAVSWSSRRQP
+1842 
-1857 TVAASTT
+1857 
-1864 ESEYMACSAA
+1864 ACTFKGAA
-1874 GKEGLW
+1874 GAAKAAGFHSLTCTQ
-1880 LRGVLADLSLGSAVV
+1880 LSSHY
-1895 QPVTIMC
+1895 
-1902 DNEAALT
+1902 D
-1909 LVKHPIASARSKH
+1909 
-1922 IDVLHHF
+1922 
-1929 VRERVARG
+1929 
-1937 ELVFKFCGS
+1937 
-1946 AANVA
+1946 
-1951 DVFTKAL
+1951 
-1958 PSVKFEFCKAGMG
+1958 AGCVG
-1971 MVKL
+1971 

>member
-1 MAGMMLRSSA
+1 
-11 GSCIGQNAHQSAP
+11 
-24 AMPAVGIR
+24 
-32 SLSGSPSAFPCTS
+32 
-45 RKSLACPSG
+45 
-54 PVQRGITWLRAPQ
+54 
-67 PLAVAATTQETSTED
+67 
-82 QFIELDLQKP
+82 
-92 LGLKF
+92 
-97 ARGNDGGAYVVVND
+97 
-111 PKLGNTDPRVQPG
+111 
-124 DKITQISASFGEDV
+124 
-138 WDAQNYGQDDVESEK
+138 
-153 QWKAERAGG
+153 
-162 NYGVGTKEVQQR
+162 
-174 NYVARKEAERK
+174 
-185 RRELFD
+185 
-191 DALAKFKSGDIQSA
+191 
-205 LFDFENIIALEPRNY
+205 
-220 VGDNFSRV
+220 
-228 TPIYKVT
+228 
-235 QYNVA
+235 
-240 CCYAMLGQV
+240 
-249 DEGLKSLQAAM
+249 
-260 SAGFDS
+260 
-266 YDQIRRDK
+266 
-274 NLEALRKSPKFQV
+274 
-287 LMDKYDEPVVN
+287 
-298 WGAIKATFNFFGKK
+298 
-312 ELPGKVVTVDEFRTS
+312 
-327 QLNSATNNS
+327 
-336 QPYQNRLNRVKPT
+336 
-349 SLQPGSPQQV
+349 
-359 SSEPGTFCDY
+359 
-369 ESDQCAP
+369 
-376 QKQSLP
+376 
-382 CASTDLP
+382 
-389 RTNTELPQLCAVPK
+389 
-403 KRLSIQRRANRRTAY
+403 
-418 WLRRKEVVAQCS
+418 
-430 HCGQRGPLSL
+430 
-440 SGYGPTALVP
+440 

-465 QMALVMPQPLPLN
+465 QMAVLMPQPLPLN

-504 GEDTDPVRCERAYA
+504 GEDTDPVRSERAYA

-548 QQPNSYQ
+548 QQPDSYQ

-568 ETVGQVHSRLL
+568 ETVGQVLSRLL

-602 KAMPPLPQYENARDF
+602 KAMPSLPQYENARDF

-665 GGRGGSS
+665 GGSS
-672 SSGGSSSRTQ
+672 SSGGSSRRTQ
-682 PAAVPAASSSSSTAP
+682 PAAMPAASSSSSTAP
-697 PRPRAAANVKCFRC
+697 PRPRAAANVKCFKC

-716 YARDCPEPARDGGTA
+716 YARDCPDPARDGGMA

-751 GAGKSSSG
+751 GASKNNSG

-772 AGTLSHVADAAP
+772 AGTLSHVVGAAP

-796 GVGGA
+796 EVGRA
-801 EVHSCSAEGGSVVS
+801 EVHSCSAEGGNAIS

-843 APETAAEPGLLAVA
+843 APEPAAEPALLAVA

-893 QPVSMGLGKS
+893 QPVPMGLGKS

-951 IRQTADTITMKS
+951 IRQTADTITMVS

-1133 GRKVKVLRS
+1133 GRKVKVLHS

-1150 QAVREFLSGK
+1150 QAVMEFLSGK

-1188 GRCLLYNSGLSVN
+1188 GRCLLYSSGLSVN

-1296 ELDRGLPTREAD
+1296 ELDRGPPTREAD
-1308 LAMLLPQPEPEPGVL
+1308 LAMLLPQAEPEPGVP
-1323 VPHAVHV
+1323 VPHAMHVPVQVH
-1330 AVEVQLPA
+1330 APA
-1338 PPAAVPAPLER
+1338 PPAPPAPLELV
-1349 APAPPGGATS
+1349 PTPQGATS
-1359 SAEAG
+1359 STGAG
-1364 SSSSAGAGSS
+1364 SGSSAGDGSGAAGSG
-1374 SSAGAGSSSSAG
+1374 AAGSGA
-1386 AGSSSS
+1386 AGSG
-1392 AGAGS
+1392 AAGS

-1403 GGTEAVGR
+1403 GGTEAD
-1411 GSGAAGAAGGEGSG
+1411 GSGAAGSGGGTRAGGSGSSAAGAAGGEGSG

-1460 IPATIKEAL
+1460 IPATIQEAL

-1502 CRPLDNRWVS
+1502 CRPLANRWVW

-1576 AFLNGKLEEVIYMH
+1576 AFLNGRLEEVIYMH
-1590 QSAGYEDGSGRVCR
+1590 QPAGYEDGSGRVCR

-1830 TDTRRSTTGHVF
+1830 TDTRSSTTGHVF

-1880 LRGVLADLSLGSAVV
+1880 LRGVLADLSLGLAVV

-1958 PSVKFEFCKAGMG
+1958 PSVKFEFCKTGMG

>member
-1 MAGMMLRSSA
+1 
-11 GSCIGQNAHQSAP
+11 
-24 AMPAVGIR
+24 
-32 SLSGSPSAFPCTS
+32 
-45 RKSLACPSG
+45 
-54 PVQRGITWLRAPQ
+54 
-67 PLAVAATTQETSTED
+67 
-82 QFIELDLQKP
+82 
-92 LGLKF
+92 
-97 ARGNDGGAYVVVND
+97 
-111 PKLGNTDPRVQPG
+111 
-124 DKITQISASFGEDV
+124 
-138 WDAQNYGQDDVESEK
+138 
-153 QWKAERAGG
+153 
-162 NYGVGTKEVQQR
+162 
-174 NYVARKEAERK
+174 
-185 RRELFD
+185 
-191 DALAKFKSGDIQSA
+191 
-205 LFDFENIIALEPRNY
+205 
-220 VGDNFSRV
+220 
-228 TPIYKVT
+228 
-235 QYNVA
+235 
-240 CCYAMLGQV
+240 
-249 DEGLKSLQAAM
+249 
-260 SAGFDS
+260 
-266 YDQIRRDK
+266 
-274 NLEALRKSPKFQV
+274 
-287 LMDKYDEPVVN
+287 
-298 WGAIKATFNFFGKK
+298 
-312 ELPGKVVTVDEFRTS
+312 
-327 QLNSATNNS
+327 
-336 QPYQNRLNRVKPT
+336 
-349 SLQPGSPQQV
+349 
-359 SSEPGTFCDY
+359 
-369 ESDQCAP
+369 
-376 QKQSLP
+376 
-382 CASTDLP
+382 
-389 RTNTELPQLCAVPK
+389 
-403 KRLSIQRRANRRTAY
+403 
-418 WLRRKEVVAQCS
+418 
-430 HCGQRGPLSL
+430 
-440 SGYGPTALVP
+440 

-465 QMALVMPQPLPLN
+465 QMAVLMPQPLPLN

-498 LWKAMV
+498 LWKAIV
-504 GEDTDPVRCERAYA
+504 GEDTDLVRSERAYA

-548 QQPNSYQ
+548 QQPDSYQ

-579 EIVWQLSA
+579 EIVWQLA
-587 AKEQVS
+587 AVKEQVS

-665 GGRGGSS
+665 GGSS

-697 PRPRAAANVKCFRC
+697 PRPRAAANVKCFKC

-716 YARDCPEPARDGGTA
+716 YARDCPDPARDGGMA

-751 GAGKSSSG
+751 GASRNSSG

-772 AGTLSHVADAAP
+772 AGTLSHV
-784 PLPACMPAEAGV
+784 
-796 GVGGA
+796 
-801 EVHSCSAEGGSVVS
+801 
-815 CGDMTCCWS
+815 
-824 HAVGL
+824 
-829 SPMLPC
+829 
-835 VVDKHASL
+835 
-843 APETAAEPGLLAVA
+843 
-857 STQQLDSSMRVWVAD
+857 
-872 SGASHHITPERS
+872 
-884 LLHGYQGFA
+884 
-893 QPVSMGLGKS
+893 
-903 SVQLYAYGKGRVRLA
+903 
-918 VDGVRMELQDV
+918 
-929 LWAPEASTNYFS
+929 
-941 TLAAAQKGWE
+941 
-951 IRQTADTITMKS
+951 
-963 SKGELVKGRVV
+963 
-974 GRQYQLSG
+974 
-982 SAQPAVVA
+982 
-990 CEPPA
+990 
-995 SAQAVTAVT
+995 
-1004 PQLLHERLGHLS
+1004 
-1016 YRAMG
+1016 
-1021 DMISKGMVEGVELS
+1021 
-1035 AGQCRAAGSGVCPGC
+1035 
-1050 AAGKLHRRVADT
+1050 
-1062 LPSLAA
+1062 
-1068 RVAAPCDLVHTD
+1068 
-1080 VCGPLRI
+1080 
-1087 PNAAGYCFVLTF
+1087 
-1099 LDEHSGLS
+1099 
-1107 LIALL
+1107 
-1112 KAKSEVPA
+1112 
-1120 AIRDAVEWFETQG
+1120 
-1133 GRKVKVLRS
+1133 VLRS

-1188 GRCLLYNSGLSVN
+1188 GRCLLYSSGLSVN

-1253 HMRSKLGSKAVQGV
+1253 HMHSKLGSKAVQGV

-1330 AVEVQLPA
+1330 PVEVQLPA

-1364 SSSSAGAGSS
+1364 SSSSAGAGSGSSAGAGSS

-1502 CRPLDNRWVS
+1502 CRPLDNRWVF

-1590 QSAGYEDGSGRVCR
+1590 QPAGYEDGSGRVCR

>member
-1 MAGMMLRSSA
+1 
-11 GSCIGQNAHQSAP
+11 
-24 AMPAVGIR
+24 
-32 SLSGSPSAFPCTS
+32 
-45 RKSLACPSG
+45 
-54 PVQRGITWLRAPQ
+54 
-67 PLAVAATTQETSTED
+67 
-82 QFIELDLQKP
+82 
-92 LGLKF
+92 
-97 ARGNDGGAYVVVND
+97 
-111 PKLGNTDPRVQPG
+111 
-124 DKITQISASFGEDV
+124 
-138 WDAQNYGQDDVESEK
+138 
-153 QWKAERAGG
+153 
-162 NYGVGTKEVQQR
+162 
-174 NYVARKEAERK
+174 
-185 RRELFD
+185 
-191 DALAKFKSGDIQSA
+191 
-205 LFDFENIIALEPRNY
+205 
-220 VGDNFSRV
+220 
-228 TPIYKVT
+228 
-235 QYNVA
+235 
-240 CCYAMLGQV
+240 
-249 DEGLKSLQAAM
+249 
-260 SAGFDS
+260 
-266 YDQIRRDK
+266 
-274 NLEALRKSPKFQV
+274 
-287 LMDKYDEPVVN
+287 
-298 WGAIKATFNFFGKK
+298 
-312 ELPGKVVTVDEFRTS
+312 
-327 QLNSATNNS
+327 
-336 QPYQNRLNRVKPT
+336 
-349 SLQPGSPQQV
+349 
-359 SSEPGTFCDY
+359 
-369 ESDQCAP
+369 
-376 QKQSLP
+376 
-382 CASTDLP
+382 
-389 RTNTELPQLCAVPK
+389 
-403 KRLSIQRRANRRTAY
+403 
-418 WLRRKEVVAQCS
+418 
-430 HCGQRGPLSL
+430 
-440 SGYGPTALVP
+440 

-697 PRPRAAANVKCFRC
+697 PRPRAAANVKCFKC

-716 YARDCPEPARDGGTA
+716 YARDCPDPARDGGMA
-731 GRGAGGEGG
+731 GPGAGGEGG

-772 AGTLSHVADAAP
+772 ASTLSHVAGAAP

-951 IRQTADTITMKS
+951 IRQTADTITMES

-1016 YRAMG
+1016 YRAIG

-1133 GRKVKVLRS
+1133 GRKVKVLRN

-1160 GIIHQQTAPYSPQQN
+1160 GIIHQQTAPFSPQQN

-1188 GRCLLYNSGLSVN
+1188 GRCLLYSSGLSVN

-1222 AGTPWELFWGVRPDL
+1222 AGTPWELFSGVRPDL
-1237 SALRVFGARA
+1237 SALWVFGARA

-1253 HMRSKLGSKAVQGV
+1253 HMGSKLGSKA
-1267 FVGYELSSKAYQVLL
+1267 
-1282 PGGKLLITKDVVFD
+1282 LLITKDVVFD
-1296 ELDRGLPTREAD
+1296 ELNRGPPTREAD
-1308 LAMLLPQPEPEPGVL
+1308 LAMHLPQPEPEPGVL

-1330 AVEVQLPA
+1330 PVEVQLPA

-1359 SAEAG
+1359 SAGADSDSTVGAG
-1364 SSSSAGAGSS
+1364 SGSSAGAGI
-1374 SSAGAGSSSSAG
+1374 GSYVG

-1397 GAAGSG
+1397 G
-1403 GGTEAVGR
+1403 GGTEADGSGVGTGAGSSAGAGSSSGA
-1411 GSGAAGAAGGEGSG
+1411 GSGAAGSRAGIGRGATGSG
-1425 AANLLRQ
+1425 A
-1432 SSRLRGIQPEFAGV
+1432 V
-1446 RSVAVAE
+1446 VAE
-1453 LPAEGPA
+1453 
-1460 IPATIKEAL
+1460 
-1469 AGPQSEQ
+1469 
-1476 WSLAADEEMQSLLS
+1476 
-1490 YGTWELVELPEG
+1490 
-1502 CRPLDNRWVS
+1502 
-1512 SVKRDGRGS
+1512 
-1521 IVRFKA
+1521 
-1527 RLVVKGFLQREG
+1527 
-1539 IDFHELHAP
+1539 
-1548 VSKHATVRAL
+1548 
-1558 LAVAAAEDMELE
+1558 
-1570 HLDVKT
+1570 
-1576 AFLNGKLEEVIYMH
+1576 
-1590 QSAGYEDGSGRVCR
+1590 
-1604 LHRALYGL
+1604 
-1612 RQAPRAWHARL
+1612 
-1623 KEELEQLGFTASAA
+1623 
-1637 DSCLFTMM
+1637 
-1645 RGSSKVLLA
+1645 GSS
-1654 VYVDDCLLAVSKG
+1654 G
-1667 DMGTLEWVKQ
+1667 
-1677 QLAAVFDIHQL
+1677 
-1688 GPVEQFLG
+1688 
-1696 MRISRDRAARQL
+1696 
-1708 VLSQEQYALSV
+1708 
-1719 VDRYGLADSRPRAV
+1719 
-1733 PLSTAEQLQREG
+1733 
-1745 VQQQSEG
+1745 
-1752 GHSFAE
+1752 
-1758 VIGSLQHLAVV
+1758 
-1769 SRPDIAHAVGVL
+1769 
-1781 AKFMSA
+1781 
-1787 PTKEHWR
+1787 
-1794 VLRGVLRYV
+1794 
-1803 ADTAAMGLMYGA
+1803 
-1815 SAGLVGFCDADFAGD
+1815 
-1830 TDTRRSTTGHVF
+1830 
-1842 MLHGGAVSWSSRRQP
+1842 GGAV
-1857 TVAASTT
+1857 
-1864 ESEYMACSAA
+1864 
-1874 GKEGLW
+1874 
-1880 LRGVLADLSLGSAVV
+1880 
-1895 QPVTIMC
+1895 
-1902 DNEAALT
+1902 
-1909 LVKHPIASARSKH
+1909 
-1922 IDVLHHF
+1922 
-1929 VRERVARG
+1929 RVARG

-1958 PSVKFEFCKAGMG
+1958 PSVKFGFCKAGMG

>member
-1 MAGMMLRSSA
+1 
-11 GSCIGQNAHQSAP
+11 
-24 AMPAVGIR
+24 
-32 SLSGSPSAFPCTS
+32 
-45 RKSLACPSG
+45 
-54 PVQRGITWLRAPQ
+54 
-67 PLAVAATTQETSTED
+67 
-82 QFIELDLQKP
+82 
-92 LGLKF
+92 
-97 ARGNDGGAYVVVND
+97 
-111 PKLGNTDPRVQPG
+111 
-124 DKITQISASFGEDV
+124 
-138 WDAQNYGQDDVESEK
+138 
-153 QWKAERAGG
+153 
-162 NYGVGTKEVQQR
+162 
-174 NYVARKEAERK
+174 
-185 RRELFD
+185 
-191 DALAKFKSGDIQSA
+191 
-205 LFDFENIIALEPRNY
+205 
-220 VGDNFSRV
+220 
-228 TPIYKVT
+228 
-235 QYNVA
+235 
-240 CCYAMLGQV
+240 
-249 DEGLKSLQAAM
+249 
-260 SAGFDS
+260 
-266 YDQIRRDK
+266 
-274 NLEALRKSPKFQV
+274 
-287 LMDKYDEPVVN
+287 
-298 WGAIKATFNFFGKK
+298 
-312 ELPGKVVTVDEFRTS
+312 
-327 QLNSATNNS
+327 
-336 QPYQNRLNRVKPT
+336 
-349 SLQPGSPQQV
+349 
-359 SSEPGTFCDY
+359 
-369 ESDQCAP
+369 
-376 QKQSLP
+376 
-382 CASTDLP
+382 
-389 RTNTELPQLCAVPK
+389 
-403 KRLSIQRRANRRTAY
+403 
-418 WLRRKEVVAQCS
+418 
-430 HCGQRGPLSL
+430 
-440 SGYGPTALVP
+440 
-450 MVKSEADVSAPAEQP
+450 
-465 QMALVMPQPLPLN
+465 
-478 EATSF
+478 
-483 VEWRH
+483 
-488 GAMGQLRLAG
+488 MGQLRLAG
-498 LWKAMV
+498 LWKAIV

-548 QQPNSYQ
+548 QQPDSYQ

-579 EIVWQLSA
+579 EIVWQLA
-587 AKEQVS
+587 AVKEQVS

-650 QLAAVRLRGKGGGGG
+650 QLAAVRLRGKGEGGGG
-665 GGRGGSS
+665 GGGGSS
-672 SSGGSSSRTQ
+672 SGSSSSRTQ

-843 APETAAEPGLLAVA
+843 APEPAAEPALLAVA

-872 SGASHHITPERS
+872 SGASHHITPERT

-893 QPVSMGLGKS
+893 QPVPMGLGKS

-1133 GRKVKVLRS
+1133 GRKVKVLRR

-1188 GRCLLYNSGLSVN
+1188 GRCLLYSSGLSVN

-1330 AVEVQLPA
+1330 PVEVQLPA

-1364 SSSSAGAGSS
+1364 SSSSAGAGSGSSAGAGSS

-1502 CRPLDNRWVS
+1502 CRPLDNRWVF

-1590 QSAGYEDGSGRVCR
+1590 QPAGYEDGSGRVCR

-1719 VDRYGLADSRPRAV
+1719 VDCYGLADSRPRAV

-1958 PSVKFEFCKAGMG
+1958 PSVKFEFCKAGG
-1971 MVKL
+1971 FKPQFFPRLPAIAQLFSQPATAASLVVHVFSINLFLGRQIYLEGLSSQTPTRVSLLLTWLLGPLGLIAHWATKAACLAVPALRAPREAAQQVVLEAKSGGQITLLPYPDT

>member
-1 MAGMMLRSSA
+1 
-11 GSCIGQNAHQSAP
+11 
-24 AMPAVGIR
+24 
-32 SLSGSPSAFPCTS
+32 
-45 RKSLACPSG
+45 
-54 PVQRGITWLRAPQ
+54 
-67 PLAVAATTQETSTED
+67 
-82 QFIELDLQKP
+82 
-92 LGLKF
+92 
-97 ARGNDGGAYVVVND
+97 
-111 PKLGNTDPRVQPG
+111 
-124 DKITQISASFGEDV
+124 
-138 WDAQNYGQDDVESEK
+138 
-153 QWKAERAGG
+153 
-162 NYGVGTKEVQQR
+162 
-174 NYVARKEAERK
+174 
-185 RRELFD
+185 
-191 DALAKFKSGDIQSA
+191 
-205 LFDFENIIALEPRNY
+205 
-220 VGDNFSRV
+220 
-228 TPIYKVT
+228 
-235 QYNVA
+235 
-240 CCYAMLGQV
+240 
-249 DEGLKSLQAAM
+249 
-260 SAGFDS
+260 
-266 YDQIRRDK
+266 
-274 NLEALRKSPKFQV
+274 
-287 LMDKYDEPVVN
+287 
-298 WGAIKATFNFFGKK
+298 
-312 ELPGKVVTVDEFRTS
+312 
-327 QLNSATNNS
+327 
-336 QPYQNRLNRVKPT
+336 
-349 SLQPGSPQQV
+349 
-359 SSEPGTFCDY
+359 
-369 ESDQCAP
+369 
-376 QKQSLP
+376 
-382 CASTDLP
+382 
-389 RTNTELPQLCAVPK
+389 
-403 KRLSIQRRANRRTAY
+403 
-418 WLRRKEVVAQCS
+418 
-430 HCGQRGPLSL
+430 
-440 SGYGPTALVP
+440 

-465 QMALVMPQPLPLN
+465 QMAVLMPQPLPLN

-504 GEDTDPVRCERAYA
+504 GEDTDPVRSERAYA

-548 QQPNSYQ
+548 QQPDSYQ

-579 EIVWQLSA
+579 EIVWQLA
-587 AKEQVS
+587 AVKEQVS

-665 GGRGGSS
+665 GGGGGSS
-672 SSGGSSSRTQ
+672 SSGSSSSRTQ
-682 PAAVPAASSSSSTAP
+682 PAAVPAASSSSSAAP
-697 PRPRAAANVKCFRC
+697 SRPRAAANVKCFKC

-716 YARDCPEPARDGGTA
+716 YARDCPDPARDGGMA
-731 GRGAGGEGG
+731 GTGAGGEGG

-759 SAGLSS
+759 SAGLSR

-772 AGTLSHVADAAP
+772 ASTLSHVAGTAP

-801 EVHSCSAEGGSVVS
+801 EVHSCSAEAGSVVS

-843 APETAAEPGLLAVA
+843 APEPAAEPALLAVA

-893 QPVSMGLGKS
+893 QPVPMGLGKS

-951 IRQTADTITMKS
+951 IRQTADTITMVS

-1150 QAVREFLSGK
+1150 QAVREFLGGK

-1188 GRCLLYNSGLSVN
+1188 GRCLLYSSGLSVN

-1330 AVEVQLPA
+1330 PVEVQLPA

-1364 SSSSAGAGSS
+1364 SSSSARAGSGSSAGAGSS

-1453 LPAEGPA
+1453 LPAIVYGSLWSAPGPTGVA
-1460 IPATIKEAL
+1460 CTFKGG
-1469 AGPQSEQ
+1469 AG
-1476 WSLAADEEMQSLLS
+1476 AA
-1490 YGTWELVELPEG
+1490 G
-1502 CRPLDNRWVS
+1502 
-1512 SVKRDGRGS
+1512 
-1521 IVRFKA
+1521 
-1527 RLVVKGFLQREG
+1527 
-1539 IDFHELHAP
+1539 
-1548 VSKHATVRAL
+1548 
-1558 LAVAAAEDMELE
+1558 AAE
-1570 HLDVKT
+1570 
-1576 AFLNGKLEEVIYMH
+1576 
-1590 QSAGYEDGSGRVCR
+1590 
-1604 LHRALYGL
+1604 
-1612 RQAPRAWHARL
+1612 
-1623 KEELEQLGFTASAA
+1623 
-1637 DSCLFTMM
+1637 
-1645 RGSSKVLLA
+1645 
-1654 VYVDDCLLAVSKG
+1654 
-1667 DMGTLEWVKQ
+1667 
-1677 QLAAVFDIHQL
+1677 
-1688 GPVEQFLG
+1688 
-1696 MRISRDRAARQL
+1696 
-1708 VLSQEQYALSV
+1708 
-1719 VDRYGLADSRPRAV
+1719 
-1733 PLSTAEQLQREG
+1733 
-1745 VQQQSEG
+1745 
-1752 GHSFAE
+1752 
-1758 VIGSLQHLAVV
+1758 
-1769 SRPDIAHAVGVL
+1769 
-1781 AKFMSA
+1781 
-1787 PTKEHWR
+1787 
-1794 VLRGVLRYV
+1794 
-1803 ADTAAMGLMYGA
+1803 
-1815 SAGLVGFCDADFAGD
+1815 
-1830 TDTRRSTTGHVF
+1830 
-1842 MLHGGAVSWSSRRQP
+1842 
-1857 TVAASTT
+1857 
-1864 ESEYMACSAA
+1864 AA
-1874 GKEGLW
+1874 GFHSLTCTQ
-1880 LRGVLADLSLGSAVV
+1880 LSSHYDAG
-1895 QPVTIMC
+1895 
-1902 DNEAALT
+1902 
-1909 LVKHPIASARSKH
+1909 H

-1958 PSVKFEFCKAGMG
+1958 PSVKFEFCKAGTTEVAVPPFTYDQPHNMVSTLRFLDDYILISPWKVEQSAAGATLTSNPLADITLSVVTEIKVWVG
-1971 MVKL
+1971 MVALAACQAWMIDKEKGLQLTYQEVYRGPLVDLVPDTPSQLVAVTVYDTAAPEYITLPAYGGMWYIWASFGMAAIWLFGLGLLILIAPVLIWWNVRDNRGLPPITYRYMKRFRGW

>member
-1 MAGMMLRSSA
+1 
-11 GSCIGQNAHQSAP
+11 
-24 AMPAVGIR
+24 
-32 SLSGSPSAFPCTS
+32 
-45 RKSLACPSG
+45 
-54 PVQRGITWLRAPQ
+54 
-67 PLAVAATTQETSTED
+67 
-82 QFIELDLQKP
+82 
-92 LGLKF
+92 
-97 ARGNDGGAYVVVND
+97 
-111 PKLGNTDPRVQPG
+111 
-124 DKITQISASFGEDV
+124 
-138 WDAQNYGQDDVESEK
+138 
-153 QWKAERAGG
+153 
-162 NYGVGTKEVQQR
+162 
-174 NYVARKEAERK
+174 
-185 RRELFD
+185 
-191 DALAKFKSGDIQSA
+191 
-205 LFDFENIIALEPRNY
+205 
-220 VGDNFSRV
+220 
-228 TPIYKVT
+228 
-235 QYNVA
+235 
-240 CCYAMLGQV
+240 
-249 DEGLKSLQAAM
+249 
-260 SAGFDS
+260 
-266 YDQIRRDK
+266 
-274 NLEALRKSPKFQV
+274 
-287 LMDKYDEPVVN
+287 
-298 WGAIKATFNFFGKK
+298 
-312 ELPGKVVTVDEFRTS
+312 
-327 QLNSATNNS
+327 
-336 QPYQNRLNRVKPT
+336 
-349 SLQPGSPQQV
+349 
-359 SSEPGTFCDY
+359 
-369 ESDQCAP
+369 
-376 QKQSLP
+376 
-382 CASTDLP
+382 
-389 RTNTELPQLCAVPK
+389 
-403 KRLSIQRRANRRTAY
+403 
-418 WLRRKEVVAQCS
+418 
-430 HCGQRGPLSL
+430 
-440 SGYGPTALVP
+440 YGPTARVP

-465 QMALVMPQPLPLN
+465 QMSLVMPQPLPLN

-548 QQPNSYQ
+548 QQPDSYQ

-579 EIVWQLSA
+579 EIVWQLA
-587 AKEQVS
+587 AVKEQVS

-617 ITFGSLRSPL
+617 ITFGSLRSPP

-665 GGRGGSS
+665 GGGGGSS
-672 SSGGSSSRTQ
+672 SSGSSSSRTQ

-697 PRPRAAANVKCFRC
+697 PRPRAAANVKCFKC

-716 YARDCPEPARDGGTA
+716 YARDCPDPARDG
-731 GRGAGGEGG
+731 
-740 GASGGGAGGWA
+740 
-751 GAGKSSSG
+751 
-759 SAGLSS
+759 
-765 VTLAAVH
+765 
-772 AGTLSHVADAAP
+772 
-784 PLPACMPAEAGV
+784 
-796 GVGGA
+796 
-801 EVHSCSAEGGSVVS
+801 
-815 CGDMTCCWS
+815 
-824 HAVGL
+824 VGL

-843 APETAAEPGLLAVA
+843 APEPAAEPALLAVA

-884 LLHGYQGFA
+884 LLHGYQAFA
-893 QPVSMGLGKS
+893 QPVPMGLGKS
-903 SVQLYAYGKGRVRLA
+903 TVQLYAYGKGRVRLA
-918 VDGVRMELQDV
+918 VDGVQMELQDV

-951 IRQTADTITMKS
+951 IRQSADSITMQS
-963 SKGELVKGRVV
+963 SKGEVVKGKVV

-1188 GRCLLYNSGLSVN
+1188 GRCLLYSSGLSVN

-1296 ELDRGLPTREAD
+1296 ELDRGPPTREAD
-1308 LAMLLPQPEPEPGVL
+1308 LAMLLPQPEPEPGVP
-1323 VPHAVHV
+1323 VPQAMHVPVQVHA
-1330 AVEVQLPA
+1330 PA
-1338 PPAAVPAPLER
+1338 PPAPPAPLEL

-1359 SAEAG
+1359 STGAG
-1364 SSSSAGAGSS
+1364 SGSSAGAGSS
-1374 SSAGAGSSSSAG
+1374 SSAVQL
-1386 AGSSSS
+1386 
-1392 AGAGS
+1392 
-1397 GAAGSG
+1397 AAVQLA
-1403 GGTEAVGR
+1403 AVGAQR
-1411 GSGAAGAAGGEGSG
+1411 LMAAVQLAAVGAQGLVAA
-1425 AANLLRQ
+1425 AVAQRVQ
-1432 SSRLRGIQPEFAGV
+1432 QPEFAGV

-1460 IPATIKEAL
+1460 IPATIEEAL

-1502 CRPLDNRWVS
+1502 CRPLDNRWVW

-1576 AFLNGKLEEVIYMH
+1576 AFLNGRLEEVIYMH
-1590 QSAGYEDGSGRVCR
+1590 QPAGYEDGSGRVCR

-1958 PSVKFEFCKAGMG
+1958 PSVKFEFCKTGMG

>member
-1 MAGMMLRSSA
+1 MLFQHCLATLFSGAMRLKTTMQHHMHPYGKGLGWAG
-11 GSCIGQNAHQSAP
+11 
-24 AMPAVGIR
+24 
-32 SLSGSPSAFPCTS
+32 
-45 RKSLACPSG
+45 
-54 PVQRGITWLRAPQ
+54 
-67 PLAVAATTQETSTED
+67 
-82 QFIELDLQKP
+82 
-92 LGLKF
+92 LGL
-97 ARGNDGGAYVVVND
+97 AWA
-111 PKLGNTDPRVQPG
+111 
-124 DKITQISASFGEDV
+124 
-138 WDAQNYGQDDVESEK
+138 W
-153 QWKAERAGG
+153 
-162 NYGVGTKEVQQR
+162 
-174 NYVARKEAERK
+174 
-185 RRELFD
+185 
-191 DALAKFKSGDIQSA
+191 LA
-205 LFDFENIIALEPRNY
+205 
-220 VGDNFSRV
+220 
-228 TPIYKVT
+228 
-235 QYNVA
+235 
-240 CCYAMLGQV
+240 M
-249 DEGLKSLQAAM
+249 
-260 SAGFDS
+260 
-266 YDQIRRDK
+266 
-274 NLEALRKSPKFQV
+274 
-287 LMDKYDEPVVN
+287 
-298 WGAIKATFNFFGKK
+298 
-312 ELPGKVVTVDEFRTS
+312 
-327 QLNSATNNS
+327 
-336 QPYQNRLNRVKPT
+336 KPT
-349 SLQPGSPQQV
+349 VRVHGARPVDTSAAILADP
-359 SSEPGTFCDY
+359 
-369 ESDQCAP
+369 A
-376 QKQSLP
+376 
-382 CASTDLP
+382 
-389 RTNTELPQLCAVPK
+389 
-403 KRLSIQRRANRRTAY
+403 RLRFER
-418 WLRRKEVVAQCS
+418 LVVAQNC
-430 HCGQRGPLSL
+430 
-440 SGYGPTALVP
+440 YGPTARVP
-450 MVKSEADVSAPAEQP
+450 MVKSEADVSAPAELP
-465 QMALVMPQPLPLN
+465 QMALLMPQPLPLN

-531 VVAAETAPAAWK
+531 VVAAETSPAAWK

-548 QQPNSYQ
+548 QQPDSYQ

-568 ETVGQVHSRLL
+568 ETVGQVDSRLL
-579 EIVWQLSA
+579 EIVWQLA
-587 AKEQVS
+587 AVKEQVN

-617 ITFGSLRSPL
+617 ITFGSLRSPP

-641 RAQQAGVSA
+641 RAQQSGVSA
-650 QLAAVRLRGKGGGGG
+650 QMAAVRLRGKGGGGG
-665 GGRGGSS
+665 GGGGGTS
-672 SSGGSSSRTQ
+672 SSGSSSSSRTQ

-697 PRPRAAANVKCFRC
+697 PRPRAAANVKCFKC

-716 YARDCPEPARDGGTA
+716 YARDCPDPARDGGMA
-731 GRGAGGEGG
+731 GPGAGGEGG

-772 AGTLSHVADAAP
+772 ASTLSHVAGTAP

-801 EVHSCSAEGGSVVS
+801 DVHSSSAAGGSVVS

-843 APETAAEPGLLAVA
+843 APEPAAEPALLAVA
-857 STQQLDSSMRVWVAD
+857 STQQLDSNMRVWVAD

-884 LLHGYQGFA
+884 LLHGYQAFA
-893 QPVSMGLGKS
+893 QPVTMGLGKS

-918 VDGVRMELQDV
+918 VDWVRMELQDV

-951 IRQTADTITMKS
+951 IRQSADSITMQS
-963 SKGELVKGRVV
+963 SKGEVVKGKVV

-1016 YRAMG
+1016 YRAIG

-1068 RVAAPCDLVHTD
+1068 RVATPCDLVHTD

-1160 GIIHQQTAPYSPQQN
+1160 GIIHRQTASYSPQQN

-1188 GRCLLYNSGLSVN
+1188 GRCLLYSSGLSVN

-1210 NYVRNLSLVRGK
+1210 NYVRNLSWVRGK

-1237 SALRVFGARA
+1237 SALRVLGARA

-1267 FVGYELSSKAYQVLL
+1267 FVGYELSSKANQVLL

-1296 ELDRGLPTREAD
+1296 ELDRGPPTREAD

-1330 AVEVQLPA
+1330 PVEAQLPA

-1349 APAPPGGATS
+1349 APAPPRGATS
-1359 SAEAG
+1359 SAEADSG
-1364 SSSSAGAGSS
+1364 SNAGAGSS
-1374 SSAGAGSSSSAG
+1374 SSAGAGSA
-1386 AGSSSS
+1386 
-1392 AGAGS
+1392 
-1397 GAAGSG
+1397 AAGSG
-1403 GGTEAVGR
+1403 GGTEAD
-1411 GSGAAGAAGGEGSG
+1411 GSGAAGSGSSAAGAAGGEGSG

-1460 IPATIKEAL
+1460 SPATIQEAL

-1490 YGTWELVELPEG
+1490 YDTWELVELPEG
-1502 CRPLDNRWVS
+1502 CRPLANRW
-1512 SVKRDGRGS
+1512 
-1521 IVRFKA
+1521 
-1527 RLVVKGFLQREG
+1527 REG

-1576 AFLNGKLEEVIYMH
+1576 AFLNGRLEEVIYMH
-1590 QSAGYEDGSGRVCR
+1590 QPAGYEDGSGRVCR

-1667 DMGTLEWVKQ
+1667 DMGTLELVKQ
-1677 QLAAVFDIHQL
+1677 QVAAVFDIHQL

-1696 MRISRDRAARQL
+1696 MGISRYRAARQL

-1769 SRPDIAHAVGVL
+1769 SRHML
-1781 AKFMSA
+1781 WSS
-1787 PTKEHWR
+1787 H
-1794 VLRGVLRYV
+1794 
-1803 ADTAAMGLMYGA
+1803 GLMYGA

-1864 ESEYMACSAA
+1864 ESEYMACSAAAA

-1937 ELVFKFCGS
+1937 ELVFNFCGS

-1958 PSVKFEFCKAGMG
+1958 PFVKFEFYKAGMG

>member
-1 MAGMMLRSSA
+1 PPDAARAAQLCPFPGPHASS
-11 GSCIGQNAHQSAP
+11 P
-24 AMPAVGIR
+24 P
-32 SLSGSPSAFPCTS
+32 T
-45 RKSLACPSG
+45 
-54 PVQRGITWLRAPQ
+54 LRAPAGAPGPDTVGRLLTELQ
-67 PLAVAATTQETSTED
+67 QEQARLQQEFSRQAALMEQLAQDASAAVQDRDRAWQEVERVRGR
-82 QFIELDLQKP
+82 LQGGK
-92 LGLKF
+92 
-97 ARGNDGGAYVVVND
+97 GGAGQGGGRGSVEQQASSGMGGLGRQGEGGGKGLGRGVVGSGV
-111 PKLGNTDPRVQPG
+111 L
-124 DKITQISASFGEDV
+124 E
-138 WDAQNYGQDDVESEK
+138 ES
-153 QWKAERAGG
+153 G
-162 NYGVGTKEVQQR
+162 
-174 NYVARKEAERK
+174 
-185 RRELFD
+185 
-191 DALAKFKSGDIQSA
+191 DALDAFVVSTH
-205 LFDFENIIALEPRNY
+205 LVPRDVNAIPT
-220 VGDNFSRV
+220 R
-228 TPIYKVT
+228 
-235 QYNVA
+235 
-240 CCYAMLGQV
+240 
-249 DEGLKSLQAAM
+249 EGLFL
-260 SAGFDS
+260 F
-266 YDQIRRDK
+266 
-274 NLEALRKSPKFQV
+274 
-287 LMDKYDEPVVN
+287 
-298 WGAIKATFNFFGKK
+298 
-312 ELPGKVVTVDEFRTS
+312 
-327 QLNSATNNS
+327 
-336 QPYQNRLNRVKPT
+336 
-349 SLQPGSPQQV
+349 
-359 SSEPGTFCDY
+359 
-369 ESDQCAP
+369 
-376 QKQSLP
+376 
-382 CASTDLP
+382 
-389 RTNTELPQLCAVPK
+389 
-403 KRLSIQRRANRRTAY
+403 
-418 WLRRKEVVAQCS
+418 
-430 HCGQRGPLSL
+430 QRGPLSL
-440 SGYGPTALVP
+440 SGYGPTARVP

-465 QMALVMPQPLPLN
+465 QMAVLMPQPLPLN

-504 GEDTDPVRCERAYA
+504 GEDTDPVRSERAYA

-548 QQPNSYQ
+548 QQPDSYQ

-579 EIVWQLSA
+579 EIVWQLA
-587 AKEQVS
+587 AVKEQVS

-617 ITFGSLRSPL
+617 ITFGSLRSPP

-665 GGRGGSS
+665 GGGGGSS
-672 SSGGSSSRTQ
+672 SSGSSSSRTQ

-697 PRPRAAANVKCFRC
+697 PRPRAAANVKCFKC

-716 YARDCPEPARDGGTA
+716 YARDCPDPARDGGMA

-751 GAGKSSSG
+751 GAGNSNSG
-759 SAGLSS
+759 SSGLSS

-772 AGTLSHVADAAP
+772 AGTLSHVVGTAP

-796 GVGGA
+796 GVCGA

-843 APETAAEPGLLAVA
+843 APEPAAEPALLAVA

-872 SGASHHITPERS
+872 SGASHHITPERT

-893 QPVSMGLGKS
+893 QPVPMGLGKS

-1188 GRCLLYNSGLSVN
+1188 GRCLLYSSGLSVN

-1330 AVEVQLPA
+1330 PVEVQLPA

-1359 SAEAG
+1359 SAE
-1364 SSSSAGAGSS
+1364 
-1374 SSAGAGSSSSAG
+1374 

-1502 CRPLDNRWVS
+1502 CRPLDNRWVF

-1576 AFLNGKLEEVIYMH
+1576 AFLNGRLEEVIYMH
-1590 QSAGYEDGSGRVCR
+1590 QPAGYEDGSGRVCR

-1958 PSVKFEFCKAGMG
+1958 PSVKFEFCKAARASFSFRLATPLEASWAAEREPLIIHHPPAASRPRASQLPPEAKELFDSLDQLLCQQDTQAGAHGSGHMSGQEPGARRAHPLPDHPARQHHAPHLLQPDGRQAGSRPPPRLWPPPASNIPRPPGMG
-1971 MVKL
+1971 VGGAARGISAPDSPLSPPGGGRGGQQPPMREWGRAGRPGPQPWPSEDAGWADGNQERGARGQQPGGQWGAGRGAARLPPPSPPILRGDHLLSPTRKAKGARVLQAGSGGSPVPVVGLQQGQGPEQQQVALGGSLQLEMWGWGRDKGQGKGTGLGKGKRTYLARGLS

>member
-1 MAGMMLRSSA
+1 MCTAALLGICADVEVFICADVDIVGICTDVVKRWNAFLPNIASLRLNVWQTFAQEVHTDGVAARLMFPRPRPAEPPGELPCMGKELGSVIPMADWAPISWAATRKSQYGE
-11 GSCIGQNAHQSAP
+11 SAP
-24 AMPAVGIR
+24 
-32 SLSGSPSAFPCTS
+32 
-45 RKSLACPSG
+45 
-54 PVQRGITWLRAPQ
+54 RGAAP
-67 PLAVAATTQETSTED
+67 
-82 QFIELDLQKP
+82 
-92 LGLKF
+92 
-97 ARGNDGGAYVVVND
+97 
-111 PKLGNTDPRVQPG
+111 
-124 DKITQISASFGEDV
+124 
-138 WDAQNYGQDDVESEK
+138 
-153 QWKAERAGG
+153 
-162 NYGVGTKEVQQR
+162 
-174 NYVARKEAERK
+174 
-185 RRELFD
+185 
-191 DALAKFKSGDIQSA
+191 
-205 LFDFENIIALEPRNY
+205 
-220 VGDNFSRV
+220 
-228 TPIYKVT
+228 
-235 QYNVA
+235 
-240 CCYAMLGQV
+240 
-249 DEGLKSLQAAM
+249 
-260 SAGFDS
+260 
-266 YDQIRRDK
+266 
-274 NLEALRKSPKFQV
+274 
-287 LMDKYDEPVVN
+287 
-298 WGAIKATFNFFGKK
+298 
-312 ELPGKVVTVDEFRTS
+312 
-327 QLNSATNNS
+327 
-336 QPYQNRLNRVKPT
+336 
-349 SLQPGSPQQV
+349 
-359 SSEPGTFCDY
+359 
-369 ESDQCAP
+369 
-376 QKQSLP
+376 
-382 CASTDLP
+382 
-389 RTNTELPQLCAVPK
+389 
-403 KRLSIQRRANRRTAY
+403 
-418 WLRRKEVVAQCS
+418 LRRC
-430 HCGQRGPLSL
+430 
-440 SGYGPTALVP
+440 YGPTARVP

-465 QMALVMPQPLPLN
+465 QMALLMPQPLPLN

-504 GEDTDPVRCERAYA
+504 GEDSDPVRSERAYA

-548 QQPNSYQ
+548 QQPDSYQ

-562 LQMQPG
+562 LQMQAG

-665 GGRGGSS
+665 GGGGGSS

-697 PRPRAAANVKCFRC
+697 PRPRAAANVKCFKC

-716 YARDCPEPARDGGTA
+716 YARDCPDPARDGGMA

-751 GAGKSSSG
+751 GASKSSSG

-772 AGTLSHVADAAP
+772 ASTLSHVAGTAP
-784 PLPACMPAEAGV
+784 PLPACMAAEAGV

-843 APETAAEPGLLAVA
+843 APEPVAEPALLAVA

-893 QPVSMGLGKS
+893 QPVPMGLGKS
-903 SVQLYAYGKGRVRLA
+903 SVQLYAYGKGKVRLA

-951 IRQTADTITMKS
+951 IRQSADSITMHS
-963 SKGELVKGRVV
+963 SKGEVVTGRVV

-1016 YRAMG
+1016 YRAIG

-1188 GRCLLYNSGLSVN
+1188 GRCLLYSSGLSVN

-1222 AGTPWELFWGVRPDL
+1222 MGTPWELFWGVRPDL

-1267 FVGYELSSKAYQVLL
+1267 LVGYELSSKAYQVLL

-1296 ELDRGLPTREAD
+1296 ELDRGPPTREAD

-1330 AVEVQLPA
+1330 PVQVHAPA
-1338 PPAAVPAPLER
+1338 PPAAVPAPLEL
-1349 APAPPGGATS
+1349 APAPPGGAISSTGAGSGS
-1359 SAEAG
+1359 SAEADG
-1364 SSSSAGAGSS
+1364 SGA
-1374 SSAGAGSSSSAG
+1374 
-1386 AGSSSS
+1386 
-1392 AGAGS
+1392 AGS

-1403 GGTEAVGR
+1403 AA
-1411 GSGAAGAAGGEGSG
+1411 GSGEGTRAGGSGNSAEGAAGGEGSG

-1460 IPATIKEAL
+1460 IPATIEEAL

-1502 CRPLDNRWVS
+1502 CRPLDNRWVF

-1548 VSKHATVRAL
+1548 VSKHAT
-1558 LAVAAAEDMELE
+1558 
-1570 HLDVKT
+1570 
-1576 AFLNGKLEEVIYMH
+1576 
-1590 QSAGYEDGSGRVCR
+1590 
-1604 LHRALYGL
+1604 
-1612 RQAPRAWHARL
+1612 APRAWHARL

-1654 VYVDDCLLAVSKG
+1654 VYVDDCLLAVSQG

-1745 VQQQSEG
+1745 VQQQSEA

-1769 SRPDIAHAVGVL
+1769 SRPDISHAVGVL
-1781 AKFMSA
+1781 AKFMAA

>member
-1 MAGMMLRSSA
+1 
-11 GSCIGQNAHQSAP
+11 
-24 AMPAVGIR
+24 
-32 SLSGSPSAFPCTS
+32 
-45 RKSLACPSG
+45 
-54 PVQRGITWLRAPQ
+54 
-67 PLAVAATTQETSTED
+67 
-82 QFIELDLQKP
+82 
-92 LGLKF
+92 
-97 ARGNDGGAYVVVND
+97 
-111 PKLGNTDPRVQPG
+111 
-124 DKITQISASFGEDV
+124 
-138 WDAQNYGQDDVESEK
+138 
-153 QWKAERAGG
+153 
-162 NYGVGTKEVQQR
+162 
-174 NYVARKEAERK
+174 
-185 RRELFD
+185 
-191 DALAKFKSGDIQSA
+191 
-205 LFDFENIIALEPRNY
+205 
-220 VGDNFSRV
+220 
-228 TPIYKVT
+228 
-235 QYNVA
+235 
-240 CCYAMLGQV
+240 
-249 DEGLKSLQAAM
+249 
-260 SAGFDS
+260 
-266 YDQIRRDK
+266 
-274 NLEALRKSPKFQV
+274 
-287 LMDKYDEPVVN
+287 
-298 WGAIKATFNFFGKK
+298 
-312 ELPGKVVTVDEFRTS
+312 
-327 QLNSATNNS
+327 
-336 QPYQNRLNRVKPT
+336 
-349 SLQPGSPQQV
+349 
-359 SSEPGTFCDY
+359 
-369 ESDQCAP
+369 
-376 QKQSLP
+376 
-382 CASTDLP
+382 
-389 RTNTELPQLCAVPK
+389 
-403 KRLSIQRRANRRTAY
+403 
-418 WLRRKEVVAQCS
+418 
-430 HCGQRGPLSL
+430 
-440 SGYGPTALVP
+440 

-465 QMALVMPQPLPLN
+465 QMAVLMPQPLPLN

-504 GEDTDPVRCERAYA
+504 GEDTDPVRSERAYA

-548 QQPNSYQ
+548 QQPDSYQ

-587 AKEQVS
+587 VKEQVS

-665 GGRGGSS
+665 GGGGGSS
-672 SSGGSSSRTQ
+672 SSGSSSSRTQ

-697 PRPRAAANVKCFRC
+697 PRPRAAANVKCFKC

-716 YARDCPEPARDGGTA
+716 YARDCPEPARDGGMA

-740 GASGGGAGGWA
+740 GANGGGAGGWV
-751 GAGKSSSG
+751 GASKNSSG

-772 AGTLSHVADAAP
+772 ADALSHVVGTAP

-801 EVHSCSAEGGSVVS
+801 EVHNCSAEGGSVVS

-843 APETAAEPGLLAVA
+843 APEPAAEPALLAVA

-893 QPVSMGLGKS
+893 QPVPMGLGKS

-951 IRQTADTITMKS
+951 IRQSADSITMQS
-963 SKGELVKGRVV
+963 SKGEVVKGKVV

-1188 GRCLLYNSGLSVN
+1188 GRCLLYSSGLSVN
-1201 FWPYALRFA
+1201 LWPYALRFA

-1330 AVEVQLPA
+1330 PVEVQLPA

-1359 SAEAG
+1359 TAGAG
-1364 SSSSAGAGSS
+1364 SGSSAGAGSGSSAGAGSS

-1502 CRPLDNRWVS
+1502 CRPLDNRWVF

-1576 AFLNGKLEEVIYMH
+1576 AFLNGRLEEVIYMH
-1590 QSAGYEDGSGRVCR
+1590 QPAGYEDGSGRVCR

-1958 PSVKFEFCKAGMG
+1958 PSVKFEFCKADLPALPAKGKEYPG
-1971 MVKL
+1971 LGYKRVRDKPPKAPVVAV

>member
-1 MAGMMLRSSA
+1 
-11 GSCIGQNAHQSAP
+11 
-24 AMPAVGIR
+24 
-32 SLSGSPSAFPCTS
+32 
-45 RKSLACPSG
+45 
-54 PVQRGITWLRAPQ
+54 
-67 PLAVAATTQETSTED
+67 
-82 QFIELDLQKP
+82 
-92 LGLKF
+92 
-97 ARGNDGGAYVVVND
+97 
-111 PKLGNTDPRVQPG
+111 
-124 DKITQISASFGEDV
+124 
-138 WDAQNYGQDDVESEK
+138 
-153 QWKAERAGG
+153 
-162 NYGVGTKEVQQR
+162 
-174 NYVARKEAERK
+174 
-185 RRELFD
+185 
-191 DALAKFKSGDIQSA
+191 
-205 LFDFENIIALEPRNY
+205 
-220 VGDNFSRV
+220 
-228 TPIYKVT
+228 
-235 QYNVA
+235 
-240 CCYAMLGQV
+240 
-249 DEGLKSLQAAM
+249 
-260 SAGFDS
+260 
-266 YDQIRRDK
+266 
-274 NLEALRKSPKFQV
+274 
-287 LMDKYDEPVVN
+287 
-298 WGAIKATFNFFGKK
+298 
-312 ELPGKVVTVDEFRTS
+312 
-327 QLNSATNNS
+327 
-336 QPYQNRLNRVKPT
+336 
-349 SLQPGSPQQV
+349 
-359 SSEPGTFCDY
+359 
-369 ESDQCAP
+369 
-376 QKQSLP
+376 
-382 CASTDLP
+382 
-389 RTNTELPQLCAVPK
+389 
-403 KRLSIQRRANRRTAY
+403 
-418 WLRRKEVVAQCS
+418 
-430 HCGQRGPLSL
+430 
-440 SGYGPTALVP
+440 
-450 MVKSEADVSAPAEQP
+450 
-465 QMALVMPQPLPLN
+465 
-478 EATSF
+478 
-483 VEWRH
+483 
-488 GAMGQLRLAG
+488 MGQLRLAG

-548 QQPNSYQ
+548 QQPDSYQ

-579 EIVWQLSA
+579 EIVWQLA
-587 AKEQVS
+587 AVKEQVS

-617 ITFGSLRSPL
+617 ITFGSLRSPP

-665 GGRGGSS
+665 GGGGGSSS

-697 PRPRAAANVKCFRC
+697 PRPRAAANVKCFKC

-716 YARDCPEPARDGGTA
+716 YARDCPDPARDG
-731 GRGAGGEGG
+731 
-740 GASGGGAGGWA
+740 
-751 GAGKSSSG
+751 
-759 SAGLSS
+759 
-765 VTLAAVH
+765 
-772 AGTLSHVADAAP
+772 
-784 PLPACMPAEAGV
+784 
-796 GVGGA
+796 
-801 EVHSCSAEGGSVVS
+801 
-815 CGDMTCCWS
+815 
-824 HAVGL
+824 
-829 SPMLPC
+829 
-835 VVDKHASL
+835 
-843 APETAAEPGLLAVA
+843 
-857 STQQLDSSMRVWVAD
+857 
-872 SGASHHITPERS
+872 
-884 LLHGYQGFA
+884 
-893 QPVSMGLGKS
+893 
-903 SVQLYAYGKGRVRLA
+903 
-918 VDGVRMELQDV
+918 
-929 LWAPEASTNYFS
+929 APEASTNYFS

-951 IRQTADTITMKS
+951 IRQSADNITMQS
-963 SKGELVKGRVV
+963 SKGEVVKGKVV

-1016 YRAMG
+1016 YRAMS

-1068 RVAAPCDLVHTD
+1068 RVAAPCDLVHTN

-1188 GRCLLYNSGLSVN
+1188 GRCLLYSSGLSVN

-1222 AGTPWELFWGVRPDL
+1222 AGTPWELFRGVRPDL

-1267 FVGYELSSKAYQVLL
+1267 FVGYELRSKAYQVLL

-1296 ELDRGLPTREAD
+1296 ELDRGPPTREAD
-1308 LAMLLPQPEPEPGVL
+1308 LAMLLPQPEPEPGVPMPQAMH
-1323 VPHAVHV
+1323 VPVQVHA
-1330 AVEVQLPA
+1330 PA
-1338 PPAAVPAPLER
+1338 PPAPPAPLEL

-1359 SAEAG
+1359 STGADSSSNAEAD
-1364 SSSSAGAGSS
+1364 
-1374 SSAGAGSSSSAG
+1374 
-1386 AGSSSS
+1386 
-1392 AGAGS
+1392 GS

-1403 GGTEAVGR
+1403 GGTGAAGSGAAGSGVADSGASGSGGGTGAGGS

-1460 IPATIKEAL
+1460 IPATIEEAL

-1502 CRPLDNRWVS
+1502 CRPLDNRWVC
-1512 SVKRDGRGS
+1512 
-1521 IVRFKA
+1521 
-1527 RLVVKGFLQREG
+1527 
-1539 IDFHELHAP
+1539 
-1548 VSKHATVRAL
+1548 KHATVRAL

-1576 AFLNGKLEEVIYMH
+1576 AFLNGRLEEVIYMH
-1590 QSAGYEDGSGRVCR
+1590 QPAGYEDGSGRVCR

-1623 KEELEQLGFTASAA
+1623 KEELEHLGFTASAA

-1667 DMGTLEWVKQ
+1667 DIGTLEWVMQ
-1677 QLAAVFDIHQL
+1677 QLADVFDIHQL

-1781 AKFMSA
+1781 SKFMAA

-1864 ESEYMACSAA
+1864 ESAA

-1880 LRGVLADLSLGSAVV
+1880 LRGVLADLSLGSAMV

>member
-1 MAGMMLRSSA
+1 MECDTDSDCESDCGSEPEPQSDLESESEPEPVAQPPQRRCSARLAALAPAAPTGPPLPLDCEDPLMLKQLKDFCQFFANPNFFRCYNQLQRRHARHRHPMLMPAFEDPSNQALVAKLQELGSIYLAERIVKLYAKAARAKLGWSGEEAQLFIRMACGY
-11 GSCIGQNAHQSAP
+11 GINAHS
-24 AMPAVGIR
+24 
-32 SLSGSPSAFPCTS
+32 SEL
-45 RKSLACPSG
+45 K
-54 PVQRGITWLRAPQ
+54 
-67 PLAVAATTQETSTED
+67 AATLD
-82 QFIELDLQKP
+82 KGHVADLIEEANTHRRL
-92 LGLKF
+92 LGMK
-97 ARGNDGGAYVVVND
+97 
-111 PKLGNTDPRVQPG
+111 
-124 DKITQISASFGEDV
+124 
-138 WDAQNYGQDDVESEK
+138 
-153 QWKAERAGG
+153 
-162 NYGVGTKEVQQR
+162 KE
-174 NYVARKEAERK
+174 
-185 RRELFD
+185 
-191 DALAKFKSGDIQSA
+191 G
-205 LFDFENIIALEPRNY
+205 
-220 VGDNFSRV
+220 
-228 TPIYKVT
+228 
-235 QYNVA
+235 
-240 CCYAMLGQV
+240 
-249 DEGLKSLQAAM
+249 SLQ
-260 SAGFDS
+260 D
-266 YDQIRRDK
+266 
-274 NLEALRKSPKFQV
+274 
-287 LMDKYDEPVVN
+287 
-298 WGAIKATFNFFGKK
+298 T
-312 ELPGKVVTVDEFRTS
+312 LP
-327 QLNSATNNS
+327 
-336 QPYQNRLNRVKPT
+336 
-349 SLQPGSPQQV
+349 
-359 SSEPGTFCDY
+359 
-369 ESDQCAP
+369 
-376 QKQSLP
+376 LP
-382 CASTDLP
+382 CRIVGAV
-389 RTNTELPQLCAVPK
+389 LC
-403 KRLSIQRRANRRTAY
+403 S
-418 WLRRKEVVAQCS
+418 QC
-430 HCGQRGPLSL
+430 
-440 SGYGPTALVP
+440 YGPTARVR

-465 QMALVMPQPLPLN
+465 QMAVLMPQPLPLN

-498 LWKAMV
+498 LWKAIV

-548 QQPNSYQ
+548 QQPDSYQ

-579 EIVWQLSA
+579 EIVWQLA
-587 AKEQVS
+587 AVKEQVS

-650 QLAAVRLRGKGGGGG
+650 QLAAVRLRGK
-665 GGRGGSS
+665 
-672 SSGGSSSRTQ
+672 
-682 PAAVPAASSSSSTAP
+682 
-697 PRPRAAANVKCFRC
+697 
-711 GKRGH
+711 
-716 YARDCPEPARDGGTA
+716 
-731 GRGAGGEGG
+731 
-740 GASGGGAGGWA
+740 
-751 GAGKSSSG
+751 GKSSSG

-843 APETAAEPGLLAVA
+843 APEPAAEPALLAVA

-872 SGASHHITPERS
+872 SGASHHITPERT

-893 QPVSMGLGKS
+893 QPVPMGLGKS

-1188 GRCLLYNSGLSVN
+1188 GRCLLYSSGLSVN

-1330 AVEVQLPA
+1330 PVEVQLPA

-1364 SSSSAGAGSS
+1364 SSSSAGAGSGSSAGAGSS

-1502 CRPLDNRWVS
+1502 CRPLDNRWVF

-1576 AFLNGKLEEVIYMH
+1576 AFLNGRLEEVIYMH
-1590 QSAGYEDGSGRVCR
+1590 QPAGYEDGSGRVCR